1 MNPSQS
7 GAVIVTG
14 GSRGIGAA
22 ACKAIAALAYPVVV
36 NYASDAGAAQGV
48 VRQIEEAGGKALAVQ
63 ADVADEQ
70 AVAGMFSQAVQAF
83 GRVHALVNNAGI
95 TGRIGPFEA
104 ASLATVEEVF
114 RINVLGTIVC
124 CQQAIRTWRAA
135 GRGGVVGN
143 RWSVAYPT
151 GSPNEYVH
159 YAASKAAVETLTLGL
174 GKELASSGIRVCA
187 VAPGSTLTGI
197 HAMAGEPDRPQRIA
211 PRIPLGRLAEPE
223 EIAEAIAWL
232 VTPKASYVVGSTLK
246 CTGGL

>member
-124 CQQAIRTWRAA
+124 CQQAIRTWRAP
-135 GRGGVVGN
+135 GRGGGL
-143 RWSVAYPT
+143 
-151 GSPNEYVH
+151 VH
-159 YAASKAAVETLTLGL
+159 G
-174 GKELASSGIRVCA
+174 
-187 VAPGSTLTGI
+187 
-197 HAMAGEPDRPQRIA
+197 
-211 PRIPLGRLAEPE
+211 
-223 EIAEAIAWL
+223 W
-232 VTPKASYVVGSTLK
+232 
-246 CTGGL
+246 